1 MRKSKIITFAVAV
14 ALTAQAAFASN
25 ISNVSGVNGVFNINP
40 EVANGDTGF
49 RQYENFYLSKN
60 DIANLIFKYG
70 NRDISKFVNLV
81 DGKVNIQGIVNTM
94 RDGNFYNGHAIFIS
108 PNGMVVGESGVLNV
122 GSLSVLTPSTSTYD
136 KLKANPTAMKL
147 KDIQNETNG
156 DILIRGKVLAREN
169 VNLQGAHVI
178 LPEGSY
184 IVNGV
189 KDDAVIKTQ
198 DQANQILFNSLVN
211 TLDMNTGE
219 TEIRD
224 GKRRGPNIV
233 PGKRTGWT
241 CYMEGLLL

>member
-108 PNGMVVGESGVLNV
+108 PNGMVGESGVLNV

-211 TLDMNTGE
+211 TLE
-219 TEIRD
+219 HR
-224 GKRRGPNIV
+224 
-233 PGKRTGWT
+233 
-241 CYMEGLLL
+241 

>member
-1 MRKSKIITFAVAV
+1 MRKSKIITFAEAG

-108 PNGMVVGESGVLNV
+108 PNGMVVGERGVLNV
-122 GSLSVLTPSTSTYD
+122 GSLSVLTPSTST
-136 KLKANPTAMKL
+136 
-147 KDIQNETNG
+147 
-156 DILIRGKVLAREN
+156 
-169 VNLQGAHVI
+169 
-178 LPEGSY
+178 
-184 IVNGV
+184 
-189 KDDAVIKTQ
+189 
-198 DQANQILFNSLVN
+198 
-211 TLDMNTGE
+211 
-219 TEIRD
+219 
-224 GKRRGPNIV
+224 
-233 PGKRTGWT
+233 
-241 CYMEGLLL
+241 